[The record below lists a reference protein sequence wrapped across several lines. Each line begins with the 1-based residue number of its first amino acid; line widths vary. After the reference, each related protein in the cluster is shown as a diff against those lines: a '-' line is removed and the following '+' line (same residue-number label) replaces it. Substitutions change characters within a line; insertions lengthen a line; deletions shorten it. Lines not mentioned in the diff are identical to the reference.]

1 MFRRRTCTASWVTL
15 RSAHADLL
23 APGRD
28 EICWRD
34 GSVGLVANEV
44 DDQRRIAT
52 PNAIHATMSFRPNV
66 LRLSRLASST
76 FAATWI
82 GDHAVYLPKSLR
94 SSAFERVR
102 ARSICFFRSSSM
114 GSYREA

>member
-34 GSVGLVANEV
+34 GSVGLVSNEV

-66 LRLSRLASST
+66 LRLSKKGPALTDDDIDGIPNICRCGTYGRIRKAIMR
-76 FAATWI
+76 AA
-82 GDHAVYLPKSLR
+82 GNVKS
-94 SSAFERVR
+94 
-102 ARSICFFRSSSM
+102 
-114 GSYREA
+114 